1 MMTSDSWCF
10 VIISSGITDMA
21 FSNALKFSSVLIHYK
36 TLKLQLTPSGSDYL
50 LFCFWCHN
58 LACFQYSCSLLNKCL
73 YVVCASVYMP
83 LCAWIPPMA
92 YVEVRG
98 QLVEVPCVDPGEL
111 KSGYQAEAKCLYL
124 WSHLTSFR
132 EHI

>member
-1 MMTSDSWCF
+1 MMTSDSWCS
-10 VIISSGITDMA
+10 VIITSGITDMA

-58 LACFQYSCSLLNKCL
+58 LACFQYSCSPLNKCL

-83 LCAWIPPMA
+83 LCACVHIPSHGIC
-92 YVEVRG
+92 RG
-98 QLVEVPCVDPGEL
+98 QRTTCRGSWGIKIRLSGRGKMLSPVEP
-111 KSGYQAEAKCLYL
+111 SYQ
-124 WSHLTSFR
+124 F
-132 EHI
+132 